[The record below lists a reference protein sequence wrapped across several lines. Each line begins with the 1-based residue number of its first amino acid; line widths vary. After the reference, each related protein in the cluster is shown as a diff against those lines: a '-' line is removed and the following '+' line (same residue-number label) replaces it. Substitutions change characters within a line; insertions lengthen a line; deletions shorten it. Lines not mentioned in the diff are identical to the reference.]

1 MEKQSLKK
9 AVLGAVHTEQVFG
22 VKMRDAGQ
30 WNKKVHL
37 TVAFFRTL
45 CHARNAA
52 KDAMVKHICL
62 AHAVYIENKGKAMES
77 KNLFCERPLI
87 LHGVGRRLKDAI
99 FTSHDWV
106 CDAANKV
113 SFILQFQAL
122 YRTCVRLV
130 QCSSQ
135 NRPIKQ
141 RKSVRLNPQMHE
153 KEQNKRYTAKFHD
166 NASMPMEYK
175 NPLRYWDE

>member
-1 MEKQSLKK
+1 
-9 AVLGAVHTEQVFG
+9 
-22 VKMRDAGQ
+22 MRDAGQ
-30 WNKKVHL
+30 WNKKVD
-37 TVAFFRTL
+37 AFFRTL
-45 CHARNAA
+45 CKCAKRCKRRNGQT
-52 KDAMVKHICL
+52 HLSSSCCL
-62 AHAVYIENKGKAMES
+62 HRKQRKSSAMER
-77 KNLFCERPLI
+77 KNLFCERP

-135 NRPIKQ
+135 NKPIKQ
-141 RKSVRLNPQMHE
+141 RKSARLNPQMHE
-153 KEQNKRYTAKFHD
+153 KEQNKRYTA
-166 NASMPMEYK
+166 
-175 NPLRYWDE
+175 